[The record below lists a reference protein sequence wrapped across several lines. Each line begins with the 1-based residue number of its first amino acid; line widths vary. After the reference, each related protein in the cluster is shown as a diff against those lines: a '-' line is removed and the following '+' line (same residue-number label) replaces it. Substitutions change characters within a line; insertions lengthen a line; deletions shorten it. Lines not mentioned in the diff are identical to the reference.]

1 MASANHLRALHSE
14 RLMRYRFDTVGQ
26 ARQHVHVREG
36 RQLLFF
42 PAPSLGIRDG
52 EPVLLEVSFT
62 TSEQTL
68 IVRGEVHSLETG
80 NLRGA
85 WLELYGIRLFE
96 GMQIAC
102 GFPRRA
108 HRRLPSDTLVRAEQP
123 GRPAPASMAR
133 LADVSAG
140 GARIVSAGEGWSV
153 GGAILITEM
162 SGGPSLRGKVI
173 RARGGEVA
181 IHFQHSDATTRRNA
195 IRLFEEAV
203 QRWNAAGDTRHPAA
217 CGCSRGGA
225 LYEPLFP
232 RAAHRRVKGL

>member
-1 MASANHLRALHSE
+1 MPSATHLGAPQPE

-42 PAPSLGIRDG
+42 HSASHDVRDG
-52 EPVLLEVSFT
+52 QPILLEVSFT

-80 NLRGA
+80 TLRGA
-85 WLELYGIRLFE
+85 WLELYGIRLLE

-102 GFPRRA
+102 GFPRRT
-108 HRRLPSDTLVRAEQP
+108 HRRLPADILVRAEQAD
-123 GRPAPASMAR
+123 RPASMAR

-140 GARIVSAGEGWSV
+140 GARIVSAGGKWLEGEE
-153 GGAILITEM
+153 ILSTEM
-162 SGGPSLRGKVI
+162 SGGTPLRGKVI
-173 RARGGEVA
+173 RTRGGEVA
-181 IHFQHSDATTRRNA
+181 IHFQRSDATTRRNA
-195 IRLFEEAV
+195 VRLFEEAM
-203 QRWNAAGDTRHPAA
+203 QRWSEARDTRHPAA

-225 LYEPLFP
+225 LHEPLFP
-232 RAAHRRVKGL
+232 RAARRRVEGL

>member
-1 MASANHLRALHSE
+1 
-14 RLMRYRFDTVGQ
+14 
-26 ARQHVHVREG
+26 
-36 RQLLFF
+36 LLFF
-42 PAPSLGIRDG
+42 PDHSLEIRDG
-52 EPVLLEVSFT
+52 QPVLLEVSFT

-68 IVRGEVHSLETG
+68 IVRGQVHCLETG

-108 HRRLPSDTLVRAEQP
+108 HRRLPSDALVRAEQP
-123 GRPAPASMAR
+123 DRPASMAR

-140 GARIVSAGEGWSV
+140 GARIVSAGGSWLEDQE
-153 GGAILITEM
+153 ILVTEM
-162 SGGPSLRGKVI
+162 SGGPPLRGKVI
-173 RARGGEVA
+173 RTRAGEVA
-181 IHFQHSDATTRRNA
+181 IHFQRSDATTRRNA
-195 IRLFEEAV
+195 IRLFEQAV
-203 QRWNAAGDTRHPAA
+203 QRWNEASDTRHPAA

-232 RAAHRRVKGL
+232 RAAHRRVEGL

>member
-1 MASANHLRALHSE
+1 MLPANRPLAQQPE
-14 RLMRYRFDTVGQ
+14 RLIRYRFDTVGQ

-42 PAPSLGIRDG
+42 PDPFLDIRDG
-52 EPVLLEVSFT
+52 QPVMLEVSFT

-80 NLRGA
+80 ALRGA
-85 WLELYGIRLFE
+85 WLELYGIRVFE

-102 GFPRRA
+102 GFPRRT
-108 HRRLPSDTLVRAEQP
+108 HPRLPSDILVRAEQP
-123 GRPAPASMAR
+123 DRPASMAR

-140 GARIVSAGEGWSV
+140 GARIVAAGGKWCEGQE
-153 GGAILITEM
+153 ILITEM
-162 SGGPSLRGKVI
+162 AGGPPLRGKVI
-173 RARGGEVA
+173 RTRDGEVA
-181 IHFQHSDATTRRNA
+181 IHFQRSDATTRRNA
-195 IRLFEEAV
+195 IRLFEQAV
-203 QRWNAAGDTRHPAA
+203 QRWSVARDTRHPAA

-232 RAAHRRVKGL
+232 RAAQRRMEGL